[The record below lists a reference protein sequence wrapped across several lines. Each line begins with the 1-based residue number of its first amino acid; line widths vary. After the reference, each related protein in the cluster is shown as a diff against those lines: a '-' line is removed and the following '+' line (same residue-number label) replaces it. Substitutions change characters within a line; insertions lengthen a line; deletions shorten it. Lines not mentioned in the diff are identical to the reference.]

1 MNLNIVRILFK
12 KEILELLR
20 DRRALI
26 TFASMIFGF
35 PLLYIGIIGVTINK
49 AQEDSQKSLS
59 IDVVNQGSG
68 SDIVSFLKTM
78 NVSVNDVTAYDEK
91 QFTQSKNSV
100 LLLIPEQFKPS
111 ALAKSGSRSS
121 LLKIYVDGKEKD
133 ANQEGSRLEKIIQ
146 AYGHSIAVRR
156 LYIRGVNPQLLE
168 AVKVQTIQ
176 IDENSSRLSMLLSL
190 LGAILTIACFMTTI
204 YMSVDIVAGE
214 KARNSLEP
222 LLLTPNSRLNY
233 LLPKFLTILLMILVA
248 VVLSSVFYVALIHMP
263 QFQDFIGMTLS
274 VSTKQVVYAITLFTP
289 LAFLGSSIQLYLS
302 TIGKSVKEAQGYTS
316 LVGVVFMMPSLMAGQ
331 LFSNDPG
338 AIKNLPGI
346 SQSLIL
352 EKIMV
357 GKVVSLDEIGV
368 SVGITLGLA
377 VVFMYLTLTAF
388 RSQKI
393 FEQAAQ

>member
-111 ALAKSGSRSS
+111 ALAKGGSRSS